1 MNKSN
6 KLISLIFILITGCY
20 DPFDLTRND
29 IISDEMVFDNPTLA
43 DAFLFDLYDRAQFH
57 IKSGN
62 GNLNM
67 GLISSF
73 GGESRNYGVSWQ
85 TPYTQVLDVDY
96 NENGLIG
103 KVLDYYDYSLIRE
116 CNQMITK
123 LPQSENLS
131 QSFINT
137 RVSEA
142 RFIRSH
148 AYFEMAKRFG
158 GVPLVTDV
166 IPVQGSYDE
175 VYKERNSEKEIYDFI
190 SNEMDEISNLLPSQS
205 GDEGRITKWVA
216 LSLKSRAMLYAA
228 SIANFGNEQLD
239 GLLGFPS
246 EEAQLYYKKSLD
258 ASREIIQS
266 GVFALYNE
274 EEKYGVT
281 CHHMSQTVDTG
292 PIISTKSFPIFESDS
307 VASLLTRTY
316 DFQLTL
322 FYEIMNKILN
332 DEENHCIY
340 IDTDSVFYSATPLV
354 KKRFPNM
361 DINDEDKMSKAILE
375 IADEVQDYLNK
386 SYDYF
391 ANKFLSID
399 DHVFDIKQEVIA
411 KTGLFITKKRYG
423 LKIINDAGRK
433 VNKIHVK
440 GLDTI
445 RSNFALA
452 MKKLLSKVLEDILA
466 NVPKDKIDERIMKF
480 KRNMTML
487 HYDVMANPIGV
498 KGIGKYEVKDTD
510 SPFSTFRKGAPVHVK
525 AAINYNSLLEYW
537 YEGRKYE
544 KITNSTKI
552 KWVYLKDNEFGFDTI
567 GYKGYEDPPQILNL
581 IKEKIDHSRMFE
593 QAMSKKIGMFYEAM
607 KWGDVVD
614 KQASIERFF

>member
-6 KLISLIFILITGCY
+6 KLISLIFILLTGCY

-131 QSFINT
+131 QSFIDT

-148 AYFEMAKRFG
+148 AYFEMVKRFG
-158 GVPLVTDV
+158 GVPLVTEV
-166 IPVQGSYDE
+166 IPVQGTYDE
-175 VYKERNSEKEIYDFI
+175 IYKERNSEKEIYDFI

-228 SIANFGNEQLD
+228 SVANFGNQQLN

-274 EEKYGVT
+274 KSDPVENFNNLFIDENGNTEIIFSEKYDYEAGKSHQWDALAQPAGFGFNWSSNYTVYLET
-281 CHHMSQTVDTG
+281 LEQFDFIDGKSGKMDRSIFDDSTPIDPNIFFEQRDPRMRASIFYPGSSFKGGTVFFHRSMSGSKSGWPKNGPSKLTG
-292 PIISTKSFPIFESDS
+292 SLATGLLIRKRTNPSTPDASRSSTDYIVYRLGEIYLNYVESAYYLGDPNGDM
-307 VASLLTRTY
+307 VNVMNEIRKRAGMPSLTNIDIT
-316 DFQLTL
+316 
-322 FYEIMNKILN
+322 ENKIRQERRCELAF
-332 DEENHCIY
+332 E
-340 IDTDSVFYSATPLV
+340 
-354 KKRFPNM
+354 
-361 DINDEDKMSKAILE
+361 
-375 IADEVQDYLNK
+375 
-386 SYDYF
+386 
-391 ANKFLSID
+391 
-399 DHVFDIKQEVIA
+399 DHVFWDLRRWRIA
-411 KTGLFITKKRYG
+411 
-423 LKIINDAGRK
+423 
-433 VNKIHVK
+433 VEE
-440 GLDTI
+440 LD
-445 RSNFALA
+445 
-452 MKKLLSKVLEDILA
+452 
-466 NVPKDKIDERIMKF
+466 NVR
-480 KRNMTML
+480 RHRL
-487 HYDVMANPIGV
+487 HYRYNANNNTYTMEMA
-498 KGIGKYEVKDTD
+498 D
-510 SPFSTFRKGAPVHVK
+510 
-525 AAINYNSLLEYW
+525 
-537 YEGRKYE
+537 
-544 KITNSTKI
+544 
-552 KWVYLKDNEFGFDTI
+552 
-567 GYKGYEDPPQILNL
+567 
-581 IKEKIDHSRMFE
+581 
-593 QAMSKKIGMFYEAM
+593 
-607 KWGDVVD
+607 GDVGGIRLHPERNYYYALGLNRLAD
-614 KQASIERFF
+614 NPKLIENPGY

>member
-6 KLISLIFILITGCY
+6 KLISLIFVLLTGCY

-85 TPYTQVLDVDY
+85 TPYTQVIDVDY

-131 QSFINT
+131 QSFIDT

-148 AYFEMAKRFG
+148 AYFEMVKRFG
-158 GVPLVTDV
+158 GVPLVTEV
-166 IPVQGSYDE
+166 IPVQGTYDE
-175 VYKERNSEKEIYDFI
+175 IYKERNSEKEIYDFI

-228 SIANFGNEQLD
+228 SVANFGNQQLN

-274 EEKYGVT
+274 KSDPVENFNNLFIDENGNTEIIFSEKYDYEAGKS
-281 CHHMSQTVDTG
+281 HQWDALAQPAGFGFNWSSNYTVYLETLEQFDFIDGKSGKMDRSIFDDSTPIDPNIFFEQRDPRMRASIFYPGSSFKGGTVFFHRSMIGSKSGWPKNGPSKLTG
-292 PIISTKSFPIFESDS
+292 SLATGLLIRKRTNPSTPDASRSSTDYIVYRLGEIYLNYVESAYYLGDPNGDM
-307 VASLLTRTY
+307 VNVMNEIRKRAGMPSLSNIDIT
-316 DFQLTL
+316 
-322 FYEIMNKILN
+322 ENKIRQERRCELAF
-332 DEENHCIY
+332 E
-340 IDTDSVFYSATPLV
+340 
-354 KKRFPNM
+354 
-361 DINDEDKMSKAILE
+361 
-375 IADEVQDYLNK
+375 
-386 SYDYF
+386 
-391 ANKFLSID
+391 
-399 DHVFDIKQEVIA
+399 DHVFWDLRRWRIA
-411 KTGLFITKKRYG
+411 
-423 LKIINDAGRK
+423 
-433 VNKIHVK
+433 VEE
-440 GLDTI
+440 LD
-445 RSNFALA
+445 
-452 MKKLLSKVLEDILA
+452 
-466 NVPKDKIDERIMKF
+466 NVR
-480 KRNMTML
+480 RHRL
-487 HYDVMANPIGV
+487 HYRYNANNNTYTMEMA
-498 KGIGKYEVKDTD
+498 D
-510 SPFSTFRKGAPVHVK
+510 
-525 AAINYNSLLEYW
+525 
-537 YEGRKYE
+537 
-544 KITNSTKI
+544 
-552 KWVYLKDNEFGFDTI
+552 
-567 GYKGYEDPPQILNL
+567 
-581 IKEKIDHSRMFE
+581 
-593 QAMSKKIGMFYEAM
+593 
-607 KWGDVVD
+607 GDVGGIRLHPERNYYYALGLNRLAD
-614 KQASIERFF
+614 NPKLIENPGY

>member
-6 KLISLIFILITGCY
+6 KLISLIFILLTGCY

-85 TPYTQVLDVDY
+85 TPYTQVIDVDY

-131 QSFINT
+131 QSFIDT

-148 AYFEMAKRFG
+148 AYFEMVKRFG
-158 GVPLVTDV
+158 GVPLVTEV
-166 IPVQGSYDE
+166 IPVQGTYDE
-175 VYKERNSEKEIYDFI
+175 IYKERNSEKEIYDFI

-228 SIANFGNEQLD
+228 SVANFGNQQLN

-266 GVFALYNE
+266 GIFALYNE
-274 EEKYGVT
+274 KSDPVENFNNLFIDENGNTEIIFSEKYDYEAGKS
-281 CHHMSQTVDTG
+281 HQWDALAQPAGFGFNWSSNYTVYLETLEQFDFIDGKSGKMDRSIFDDSTPIDPNIFFEQRDPRMRASIFYPGSSFKGGTVFFHRSMAGSKSGWPKNGPSKLTG
-292 PIISTKSFPIFESDS
+292 SLATGLLFRKRTNPSTPDASRSSTDYIVYRLGEIYLNYVESAYYLGDPNGDM
-307 VASLLTRTY
+307 VNVMNEIRKRAGMPSLSNIDIT
-316 DFQLTL
+316 
-322 FYEIMNKILN
+322 ENKIRQERRCELAF
-332 DEENHCIY
+332 E
-340 IDTDSVFYSATPLV
+340 
-354 KKRFPNM
+354 
-361 DINDEDKMSKAILE
+361 
-375 IADEVQDYLNK
+375 
-386 SYDYF
+386 
-391 ANKFLSID
+391 
-399 DHVFDIKQEVIA
+399 DHVFWDLRRWRIA
-411 KTGLFITKKRYG
+411 
-423 LKIINDAGRK
+423 
-433 VNKIHVK
+433 VEE
-440 GLDTI
+440 LD
-445 RSNFALA
+445 
-452 MKKLLSKVLEDILA
+452 
-466 NVPKDKIDERIMKF
+466 NVR
-480 KRNMTML
+480 RHRL
-487 HYDVMANPIGV
+487 HYRYNANNNTYTMEMA
-498 KGIGKYEVKDTD
+498 D
-510 SPFSTFRKGAPVHVK
+510 
-525 AAINYNSLLEYW
+525 
-537 YEGRKYE
+537 
-544 KITNSTKI
+544 
-552 KWVYLKDNEFGFDTI
+552 
-567 GYKGYEDPPQILNL
+567 
-581 IKEKIDHSRMFE
+581 
-593 QAMSKKIGMFYEAM
+593 
-607 KWGDVVD
+607 GDVGGIRLHPERNYYYALGLNRLAD
-614 KQASIERFF
+614 NPKLIENPGY

>member
-6 KLISLIFILITGCY
+6 KLISLIFILLTGCY

-131 QSFINT
+131 QSFIDT

-148 AYFEMAKRFG
+148 AYFEMVKRFG
-158 GVPLVTDV
+158 GVPLVTEV
-166 IPVQGSYDE
+166 IPVQGTYDE
-175 VYKERNSEKEIYDFI
+175 IYKERNSEKEIYDFI

-228 SIANFGNEQLD
+228 SVANFGNQQLN

-274 EEKYGVT
+274 KSDPVENFNNLFIDENGNTEIIFSEKYDYEAGKS
-281 CHHMSQTVDTG
+281 HQWDALAQPAGFGFNWSSNYTVYLETLEQFDFIDGKSGKMDRSIFDDSTPIDPNIFFEQRDPRMRASIFYPGSSFKGGTVFFHRSMAGSKSGWPKNGPSKLTG
-292 PIISTKSFPIFESDS
+292 SLATGLLIRKRTNPSTPDASRSSTDYIVYRLGEIYLNYVESAYYLGDPNGDM
-307 VASLLTRTY
+307 VNVMNEIRKRAGMPSLSNIDIT
-316 DFQLTL
+316 
-322 FYEIMNKILN
+322 ENKIRQERRCELAF
-332 DEENHCIY
+332 E
-340 IDTDSVFYSATPLV
+340 
-354 KKRFPNM
+354 
-361 DINDEDKMSKAILE
+361 
-375 IADEVQDYLNK
+375 
-386 SYDYF
+386 
-391 ANKFLSID
+391 
-399 DHVFDIKQEVIA
+399 DHVFWDLRRWRIA
-411 KTGLFITKKRYG
+411 
-423 LKIINDAGRK
+423 
-433 VNKIHVK
+433 VEE
-440 GLDTI
+440 LD
-445 RSNFALA
+445 
-452 MKKLLSKVLEDILA
+452 
-466 NVPKDKIDERIMKF
+466 NVR
-480 KRNMTML
+480 RHRL
-487 HYDVMANPIGV
+487 HYRYNANNNTYTMEMA
-498 KGIGKYEVKDTD
+498 D
-510 SPFSTFRKGAPVHVK
+510 
-525 AAINYNSLLEYW
+525 
-537 YEGRKYE
+537 
-544 KITNSTKI
+544 
-552 KWVYLKDNEFGFDTI
+552 
-567 GYKGYEDPPQILNL
+567 
-581 IKEKIDHSRMFE
+581 
-593 QAMSKKIGMFYEAM
+593 
-607 KWGDVVD
+607 GDVGGIRLHPERNYYYALGLNRLAD
-614 KQASIERFF
+614 NPKLIENPGY

>member
-6 KLISLIFILITGCY
+6 KLISLIFILLTGCY

-131 QSFINT
+131 QSFIDT

-148 AYFEMAKRFG
+148 AYFEMVKRFG
-158 GVPLVTDV
+158 GVPLVTEV
-166 IPVQGSYDE
+166 IPVQGTYDE
-175 VYKERNSEKEIYDFI
+175 IYKERNSEKEIYDFI

-228 SIANFGNEQLD
+228 SVAKFGNQQLN

-266 GVFALYNE
+266 GIFALYNE
-274 EEKYGVT
+274 NSDPVENFNNLFIDENGNTEIIFSEKYDYEAGKS
-281 CHHMSQTVDTG
+281 HQWDALAQPAGFGFNWSSNYTVYLETLEQFDFIDGKSGKMDRSIFDDSTPIDPNIFFEQRDPRMRASIFYPGSSFKGGTVFFHRSMAGSKSGWPKNGPSKLTG
-292 PIISTKSFPIFESDS
+292 SLATGLLIRKRTNPSTPDASRSSTDYIVYRLGEIYLNYVESAYYLGDPNGDM
-307 VASLLTRTY
+307 VNVMNEIRKRAGMPSLSNIDIT
-316 DFQLTL
+316 
-322 FYEIMNKILN
+322 ENKIRQERRCELAF
-332 DEENHCIY
+332 E
-340 IDTDSVFYSATPLV
+340 
-354 KKRFPNM
+354 
-361 DINDEDKMSKAILE
+361 
-375 IADEVQDYLNK
+375 
-386 SYDYF
+386 
-391 ANKFLSID
+391 
-399 DHVFDIKQEVIA
+399 DHVFWDLRRWRIA
-411 KTGLFITKKRYG
+411 
-423 LKIINDAGRK
+423 
-433 VNKIHVK
+433 VEE
-440 GLDTI
+440 LD
-445 RSNFALA
+445 
-452 MKKLLSKVLEDILA
+452 
-466 NVPKDKIDERIMKF
+466 NVR
-480 KRNMTML
+480 RHRL
-487 HYDVMANPIGV
+487 HYRYNANNNTYTMEMA
-498 KGIGKYEVKDTD
+498 D
-510 SPFSTFRKGAPVHVK
+510 
-525 AAINYNSLLEYW
+525 
-537 YEGRKYE
+537 
-544 KITNSTKI
+544 
-552 KWVYLKDNEFGFDTI
+552 
-567 GYKGYEDPPQILNL
+567 
-581 IKEKIDHSRMFE
+581 
-593 QAMSKKIGMFYEAM
+593 
-607 KWGDVVD
+607 GDVGGIRLHPERNYYYALGLNRLAD
-614 KQASIERFF
+614 NPKLIENPGY

>member
-6 KLISLIFILITGCY
+6 KLISLIFILLTGCY

-131 QSFINT
+131 QSFIDT

-148 AYFEMAKRFG
+148 AYFEMVKRFG
-158 GVPLVTDV
+158 GVPLVTEV
-166 IPVQGSYDE
+166 IPVQGTYDE
-175 VYKERNSEKEIYDFI
+175 IYKERNSEKEIYDFI

-228 SIANFGNEQLD
+228 SVANFGNQQLN

-274 EEKYGVT
+274 KSDPVENFNNLFIDENGNTEIIFSEKYDYEAGKS
-281 CHHMSQTVDTG
+281 HQWDALAQPAGFGFNWSSNYTVYLETLEQFDFIDGKSGKMDRSIFDDSTPIDPNIFFEQRDPRMRASIFYPGSSFKGGTVFFHRSMAGNKAGWPKNGPSKLTG
-292 PIISTKSFPIFESDS
+292 SLATGLLIRKRTNPSTPDASRSSTDYIIYRLGEIYLNYVEAAYYLGDPNGDMVNVMNEIRKRAGMP
-307 VASLLTRTY
+307 SLSNIDIT
-316 DFQLTL
+316 
-322 FYEIMNKILN
+322 ENKIRQERRCELAF
-332 DEENHCIY
+332 E
-340 IDTDSVFYSATPLV
+340 
-354 KKRFPNM
+354 
-361 DINDEDKMSKAILE
+361 
-375 IADEVQDYLNK
+375 
-386 SYDYF
+386 
-391 ANKFLSID
+391 
-399 DHVFDIKQEVIA
+399 DHVFWDLRRWRIA
-411 KTGLFITKKRYG
+411 
-423 LKIINDAGRK
+423 
-433 VNKIHVK
+433 VEE
-440 GLDTI
+440 LD
-445 RSNFALA
+445 
-452 MKKLLSKVLEDILA
+452 
-466 NVPKDKIDERIMKF
+466 NVR
-480 KRNMTML
+480 RHRL
-487 HYDVMANPIGV
+487 HYRYNANNNTYTMEMA
-498 KGIGKYEVKDTD
+498 D
-510 SPFSTFRKGAPVHVK
+510 
-525 AAINYNSLLEYW
+525 
-537 YEGRKYE
+537 
-544 KITNSTKI
+544 
-552 KWVYLKDNEFGFDTI
+552 
-567 GYKGYEDPPQILNL
+567 
-581 IKEKIDHSRMFE
+581 
-593 QAMSKKIGMFYEAM
+593 
-607 KWGDVVD
+607 GDVGGIRLHPERNYYYALGLNRLAD
-614 KQASIERFF
+614 NPKLIENPGY

>member
-274 EEKYGVT
+274 EPDPVENFNNLFIDENGNPEIIFSEKYDYDAGKS
-281 CHHMSQTVDTG
+281 HQWDALAQPAGFGFNWSSNYTVYLETLEEFDFIDGKSGKMDRSIFDDSTPIDPNIFFEQRDPRMRASIFYPGSSFKGGTVFFHRSMAGNKAGWPKNGPSKLTG
-292 PIISTKSFPIFESDS
+292 SLATGLLIRKRTNPSTPDASRSSTDYIIYR
-307 VASLLTRTY
+307 LG
-316 DFQLTL
+316 
-322 FYEIMNKILN
+322 EI
-332 DEENHCIY
+332 
-340 IDTDSVFYSATPLV
+340 
-354 KKRFPNM
+354 
-361 DINDEDKMSKAILE
+361 
-375 IADEVQDYLNK
+375 YLNYVEAAYYLGDPNGDMVNVMNEIRNRAGMP
-386 SYDYF
+386 S
-391 ANKFLSID
+391 LSNID
-399 DHVFDIKQEVIA
+399 ITESKIRQERRCELAFEDHVFWDLRRWRIA
-411 KTGLFITKKRYG
+411 
-423 LKIINDAGRK
+423 
-433 VNKIHVK
+433 VEE
-440 GLDTI
+440 LD
-445 RSNFALA
+445 
-452 MKKLLSKVLEDILA
+452 
-466 NVPKDKIDERIMKF
+466 NVR
-480 KRNMTML
+480 RHRL
-487 HYDVMANPIGV
+487 HYRYNANNNTYTMEMA
-498 KGIGKYEVKDTD
+498 D
-510 SPFSTFRKGAPVHVK
+510 
-525 AAINYNSLLEYW
+525 
-537 YEGRKYE
+537 
-544 KITNSTKI
+544 
-552 KWVYLKDNEFGFDTI
+552 
-567 GYKGYEDPPQILNL
+567 
-581 IKEKIDHSRMFE
+581 
-593 QAMSKKIGMFYEAM
+593 
-607 KWGDVVD
+607 GDVGG
-614 KQASIERFF
+614 IRLHPERNYYYALGLNRLADNPKLVENPGY

>member
-85 TPYTQVLDVDY
+85 IPYTQVLDVDY

-103 KVLDYYDYSLIRE
+103 KFLDYYDYSLIRE

-274 EEKYGVT
+274 EPNPVENFNNLFIDENGNSEIIFSEKYDYDAGKS
-281 CHHMSQTVDTG
+281 HQWDALAQPAGFGFNWSSNYTVYLETLEQFDFIDGKSGKMDRSIFDDSTPIDPNIFFEQRDPRMRASIFYPGSSFKDGTVFFHRSMAGNKAGWPKNGPSKLTG
-292 PIISTKSFPIFESDS
+292 SLATGLLIRKRTNPSTPDASRSSTDYIIYR
-307 VASLLTRTY
+307 LG
-316 DFQLTL
+316 
-322 FYEIMNKILN
+322 EI
-332 DEENHCIY
+332 
-340 IDTDSVFYSATPLV
+340 
-354 KKRFPNM
+354 
-361 DINDEDKMSKAILE
+361 
-375 IADEVQDYLNK
+375 YLNYVEAAYYLGDPNGDMVNVMNEIRNRAGMP
-386 SYDYF
+386 S
-391 ANKFLSID
+391 LSNID
-399 DHVFDIKQEVIA
+399 ITESKIRQERRCELAFEDHVFWDLRRWRIA
-411 KTGLFITKKRYG
+411 
-423 LKIINDAGRK
+423 
-433 VNKIHVK
+433 VEE
-440 GLDTI
+440 LD
-445 RSNFALA
+445 
-452 MKKLLSKVLEDILA
+452 
-466 NVPKDKIDERIMKF
+466 NVR
-480 KRNMTML
+480 RHRL
-487 HYDVMANPIGV
+487 HYRYNANDNTYTMEMA
-498 KGIGKYEVKDTD
+498 D
-510 SPFSTFRKGAPVHVK
+510 
-525 AAINYNSLLEYW
+525 
-537 YEGRKYE
+537 
-544 KITNSTKI
+544 
-552 KWVYLKDNEFGFDTI
+552 
-567 GYKGYEDPPQILNL
+567 
-581 IKEKIDHSRMFE
+581 
-593 QAMSKKIGMFYEAM
+593 
-607 KWGDVVD
+607 GDVGG
-614 KQASIERFF
+614 IRLHPERNYYYALGLNRLADNPKLVENPGY

>member
-6 KLISLIFILITGCY
+6 KLISLIFVLLTGCY

-85 TPYTQVLDVDY
+85 TPYTQVIDVDY

-131 QSFINT
+131 QSFIDT

-148 AYFEMAKRFG
+148 AYFEMVKRFG
-158 GVPLVTDV
+158 GVPLVTEV
-166 IPVQGSYDE
+166 IPVQGTYDE
-175 VYKERNSEKEIYDFI
+175 IYKERNSEKEIYDFI

-228 SIANFGNEQLD
+228 SVANFGNQQLN

-266 GVFALYNE
+266 GIFALYNE
-274 EEKYGVT
+274 KSDPVENFNNLFIDENGNTEIIFSEKYDYEAGKS
-281 CHHMSQTVDTG
+281 HQWDALAQPAGFGFNWSSNYTVYLETLEQFDFIDGKSGKMDRSIFDDSTPIDPNIFFEQRDPRMRASIFYPGSSFKGGTVFFHRSMTG
-292 PIISTKSFPIFESDS
+292 SKSGWPKNGPSKLTGSLATGLLIRKRTNPSTPDASRSSTDYIVYRLGEIYLNYVESAYYLGDPNGDM
-307 VASLLTRTY
+307 VNVMNEIRKRAGMPSLSNIDIT
-316 DFQLTL
+316 
-322 FYEIMNKILN
+322 ENKIRQERRCELAF
-332 DEENHCIY
+332 E
-340 IDTDSVFYSATPLV
+340 
-354 KKRFPNM
+354 
-361 DINDEDKMSKAILE
+361 
-375 IADEVQDYLNK
+375 
-386 SYDYF
+386 
-391 ANKFLSID
+391 
-399 DHVFDIKQEVIA
+399 DHVFWDLRRWRIA
-411 KTGLFITKKRYG
+411 
-423 LKIINDAGRK
+423 
-433 VNKIHVK
+433 VEE
-440 GLDTI
+440 LD
-445 RSNFALA
+445 
-452 MKKLLSKVLEDILA
+452 
-466 NVPKDKIDERIMKF
+466 NVR
-480 KRNMTML
+480 RHRL
-487 HYDVMANPIGV
+487 HYRYNANNNTYTMEMA
-498 KGIGKYEVKDTD
+498 D
-510 SPFSTFRKGAPVHVK
+510 
-525 AAINYNSLLEYW
+525 
-537 YEGRKYE
+537 
-544 KITNSTKI
+544 
-552 KWVYLKDNEFGFDTI
+552 
-567 GYKGYEDPPQILNL
+567 
-581 IKEKIDHSRMFE
+581 
-593 QAMSKKIGMFYEAM
+593 
-607 KWGDVVD
+607 GDVGGIRLHPERNYYYALGLNRLAD
-614 KQASIERFF
+614 NPKLIENPGY